1 LSGDLVPVYEHCTT
15 HCTRALLALEEGVI
29 MYIQT
34 CEVQAQKFAMEN
46 AEAKSKIE
54 KL

>member
-1 LSGDLVPVYEHCTT
+1 
-15 HCTRALLALEEGVI
+15 

-34 CEVQAQKFAMEN
+34 CEVQAQKFPMEN